1 VTTRSP
7 LLASLAL
14 VAACSNTATSLLPDA
29 STADVPRDVVPDDVP
44 GDVTTP
50 DDTGC
55 GAERATDETVYPR
68 ALYLTPGART
78 TVTVRTARD
87 RCVPANFAVRVMD
100 PQVATAGAS
109 NVTVGFRS
117 STSDLEITAV
127 RAGATTVQIGN
138 ATLAVTVTASE
149 IPTCPMNT
157 PAVTGRLAAGAMVR
171 GVMYASAS
179 SERGDVVFELR
190 PPIEVATTFY
200 LYYLPFDDRPC
211 QTGPSSQCTT
221 HYYKGR
227 NKRRRLFASAAGRGR
242 RAAAGGGG
250 GGFRARVAAV
260 LERPDWQG
268 SLPRASVIGLE
279 ARTSKD
285 AFHPMEVAVTSAE
298 TASLVAHASRQL
310 RRLLVWPES
319 REHPI
324 RMLDRLPL
332 RWLAAGVPAPNATVH
347 AGTALRGEFYAFQL
361 GVYAPVAAL
370 RLLPSWSAP
379 VQVSVVNCLLMAS
392 DGL

>member
-1 VTTRSP
+1 VPSLTRGSPITPSQGRPLGNHRALLRVQPGPSELAWARVEWRLPGLAVEDHQP
-7 LLASLAL
+7 LL
-14 VAACSNTATSLLPDA
+14 VN
-29 STADVPRDVVPDDVP
+29 
-44 GDVTTP
+44 
-50 DDTGC
+50 
-55 GAERATDETVYPR
+55 AET
-68 ALYLTPGART
+68 
-78 TVTVRTARD
+78 
-87 RCVPANFAVRVMD
+87 
-100 PQVATAGAS
+100 
-109 NVTVGFRS
+109 
-117 STSDLEITAV
+117 
-127 RAGATTVQIGN
+127 
-138 ATLAVTVTASE
+138 
-149 IPTCPMNT
+149 
-157 PAVTGRLAAGAMVR
+157 GAMVR

-268 SLPRASVIGLE
+268 SLPRASVIVLE

-310 RRLLVWPES
+310 RRLLVWTES

-379 VQVSVVNCLLMAS
+379 VQVSVVSCLLMAS